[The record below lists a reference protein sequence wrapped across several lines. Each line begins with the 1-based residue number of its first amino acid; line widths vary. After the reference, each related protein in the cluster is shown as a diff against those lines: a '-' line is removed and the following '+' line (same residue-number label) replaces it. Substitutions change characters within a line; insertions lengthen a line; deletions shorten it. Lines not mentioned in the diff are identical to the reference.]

1 GGAAHQTI
9 KGGDNV
15 KQDDL
20 DRLQTTLAN
29 YVGPIAGII
38 VERARSRSSSLDLLS
53 QQVAWEI
60 ENENDRSAFLRDRR
74 RGTAQ
79 THSVDKDPTTEVL
92 PPPVPDGTAAEG
104 NGANFDPAYLSEMRA
119 ELTPALGDAAADVV
133 REAARKAHNEAQFYL
148 VLARLMPDKALRD
161 RILARAIKRKR

>member
-1 GGAAHQTI
+1 
-9 KGGDNV
+9 
-15 KQDDL
+15 
-20 DRLQTTLAN
+20 LQTTLAN

-60 ENENDRSAFLRDRR
+60 EDENDRSAFLRDMR

-79 THSVDKDPTTEVL
+79 ADAASKGDPITEIL
-92 PPPVPDGTAAEG
+92 PPTPDAPQEG
-104 NGANFDPAYLSEMRA
+104 GASFDPAFLSEIRA
-119 ELTPALGDAAADVV
+119 ELTPALGDAASDVV

-148 VLARLMPDKALRD
+148 VLARLMPDRALRD
-161 RILARAIKRKR
+161 RILARAIKRRR